1 MAAPRTLAGI
11 LPALTGKVLGRRG
24 LAFGGLIA
32 EWPSIVGPRMADRT
46 SPFRIVFPHG
56 QRENAVL
63 HLRVAT
69 AVALD
74 IQHLEPQI
82 VERINTFFGYKAV
95 AKLKLI
101 HATMSRAARPIP
113 RPRPL
118 GAAET
123 EAIASAA
130 ATIPDSGLG
139 EALARF
145 GRTLAAAKPKG
156 GTNEPKG

>member
-1 MAAPRTLAGI
+1 MAPPRTFAGI
-11 LPALTGKVLGRRG
+11 LPALTGKALGRRG

-69 AVALD
+69 SVALD

-82 VERINTFFGYKAV
+82 IERLNTFFGYKAV

-101 HATMSRAARPIP
+101 HSPLGRPPRPAP

-118 GAAET
+118 PAAEA
-123 EAIASAA
+123 EAIAAAA
-130 ATIPDSGLG
+130 ATIPDTNLSD
-139 EALARF
+139 ALARF
-145 GRTLAAAKPKG
+145 GRALAGAKTG
-156 GTNEPKG
+156 

>member
-1 MAAPRTLAGI
+1 MAPPRTFAGI
-11 LPALTGKVLGRRG
+11 LPALTGKALGRRG

-69 AVALD
+69 SVALD

-82 VERINTFFGYKAV
+82 IERLNTFFGYKAV

-101 HATMSRAARPIP
+101 HSPLGRPARPAP

-118 GAAET
+118 PAAEA
-123 EAIASAA
+123 EAIAAAA
-130 ATIPDSGLG
+130 ATIPDTNLSD
-139 EALARF
+139 ALARF
-145 GRTLAAAKPKG
+145 GRALAGAKTG
-156 GTNEPKG
+156 

>member
-11 LPALTGKVLGRRG
+11 LPALTGKALGRRG

-32 EWPSIVGPRMADRT
+32 EWPSIVGARMADRT

-74 IQHLEPQI
+74 IQHLAPQI
-82 VERINTFFGYKAV
+82 IERLNTFFGYKAV

-101 HATMSRAARPIP
+101 HTAMNRAGPP
-113 RPRPL
+113 RPRQKPL
-118 GAAET
+118 GAAEA
-123 EAIASAA
+123 EAISAA
-130 ATIPDSGLG
+130 AASIPDQGLS

-145 GRTLAAAKPKG
+145 GRTLATAKP
-156 GTNEPKG
+156 PA

>member
-82 VERINTFFGYKAV
+82 VERLNTFFGYKAV

-101 HATMSRAARPIP
+101 HTAMGRAAKPGP
-113 RPRPL
+113 RLRQL
-118 GAAET
+118 GAAESD
-123 EAIASAA
+123 AIAAAA
-130 ATIPDSGLG
+130 ATIPDSGLS

-145 GRTLAAAKPKG
+145 GRTLAAVKPPG
-156 GTNEPKG
+156 